1 MFAALGLA
9 VEFAIP
15 LLIWLSQ
22 NRLPD
27 RLPGL
32 PSAGAEVVTL
42 GPGRFS
48 FTHLQIARA

>member
-9 VEFAIP
+9 VELAVS

-22 NRLPD
+22 NRLP
-27 RLPGL
+27 GL
-32 PSAGAEVVTL
+32 PIAGAEAVTL

-48 FTHLQIARA
+48 FTHLQLART

>member
-22 NRLPD
+22 NRLP
-27 RLPGL
+27 GL
-32 PSAGAEVVTL
+32 PIAGAEVVTL